1 MSVLQW
7 GGRTIRL
14 DLSFEKAKA
23 VFGRMWSAPLGQTRN
38 ACCQCI
44 GLAKGKGAGLHQN
57 IHFCKNNGFLG
68 KVNIRLYE
76 LTRLPWA
83 ERAVVLV
90 SWKAMAVLFPLR
102 DVGGHP

>member
-44 GLAKGKGAGLHQN
+44 GLAKGKGDRIAPEHS
-57 IHFCKNNGFLG
+57 FL
-68 KVNIRLYE
+68 
-76 LTRLPWA
+76 
-83 ERAVVLV
+83 
-90 SWKAMAVLFPLR
+90 
-102 DVGGHP
+102 